1 MGQEN
6 VGDTLASLPY
16 YKTLEARFDRAAKL
30 YDATY
35 GPPSESGRG
44 NALMG
49 WLQDEFLAVLRE
61 VFPPGAGLLDIG
73 SGTGN
78 EVLALA
84 QAGYSV
90 LGIDVSP
97 GMVRQAQTKMAVYG
111 VSRGVS
117 FHVLPAG
124 FLRKLGERGPFQGA
138 YSSLGTLNT
147 EPNLVG
153 VARGLHGLLEPGAAF
168 VAMVMNRHC
177 LFETLRR
184 LRRAKDGEPLDRSG
198 EWQETR
204 AGAGSVVAPVKFYTP
219 DDFAAFFAPH
229 FTVESVCALP
239 LWLPPVHLHDLYNKN
254 PKRFRLAAGR
264 DRLMRGWPGFRAR
277 GDHFLMVLRNVRD

>member
-1 MGQEN
+1 MDREN
-6 VGDTLASLPY
+6 ADDTLATLQY
-16 YKTLEARFDRAAKL
+16 YKTLEARFDRATKL

-49 WLQDEFLAVLRE
+49 WLQDEFSAMLRE

-78 EVLALA
+78 EALALA

-97 GMVRQAQTKMAVYG
+97 AMVRQAQTKMAVYG
-111 VSRGVS
+111 VPRGVS
-117 FHVLPAG
+117 FRVLPAG
-124 FLRKLGERGPFQGA
+124 FLRKLDERGPFQGA

-147 EPNLVG
+147 EPNLAA
-153 VARGLHGLLEPGAAF
+153 VARGLHELLEPGAAF

-177 LFETLRR
+177 LFETLRH
-184 LRRAKDGEPLDRSG
+184 LRRAKNSEPLDRSG

-204 AGAGSVVAPVKFYTP
+204 AGAGGVIAPVKFYAP
-219 DDFAAFFAPH
+219 DEFAASFAPY
-229 FTVESVCALP
+229 FAVESVRALP

-277 GDHFLMVLRNVRD
+277 GDHFVMVLRNARD

>member
-1 MGQEN
+1 MAREN
-6 VGDTLASLPY
+6 VDDTLVSLQY
-16 YKTLEARFDRAAKL
+16 YKTLEARFDRATKL

-49 WLQDEFLAVLRE
+49 WLQNEFLAVLRE
-61 VFPPGAGLLDIG
+61 VFPAGAGLLDIG

-78 EVLALA
+78 EALALA

-97 GMVRQAQTKMAVYG
+97 AMVRQAQTKMAVYG
-111 VSRGVS
+111 VPHGVT

-124 FLRKLGERGPFQGA
+124 FLRKLNERGPFQGA

-147 EPNLVG
+147 EPNLTG

-168 VAMVMNRHC
+168 VAVVMNRRC

-184 LRRAKDGEPLDRSG
+184 AKDDEPLDRAG
-198 EWQETR
+198 EWKEAR
-204 AGAGSVVAPVKFYTP
+204 AGAGGVVAAVKFYTP
-219 DDFAAFFAPH
+219 DEFAGYFAPY
-229 FTVESVCALP
+229 FTVESVRAFP
-239 LWLPPVHLHDLYNKN
+239 LWLPPVHLHALYNKN
-254 PKRFRLAAGR
+254 PDKFRRAEGW
-264 DRLMRGWPGFRAR
+264 DRRMRTWPGFRTW
-277 GDHFLMVLRNVRD
+277 GDHFLMVLRNARE